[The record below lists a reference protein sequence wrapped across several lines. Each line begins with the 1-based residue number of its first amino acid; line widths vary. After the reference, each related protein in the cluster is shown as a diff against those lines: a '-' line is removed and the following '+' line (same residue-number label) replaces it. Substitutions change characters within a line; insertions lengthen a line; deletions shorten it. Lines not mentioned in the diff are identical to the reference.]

1 MEIIRDVLA
10 ELLSMFVTDARL
22 TIVTLLLIVVVAGLV
37 SVLHVAA
44 IVAGLVLLLGCC
56 AIIIEATFREMK
68 LRVKR

>member
-1 MEIIRDVLA
+1 VEIIRDVLS

-22 TIVTLLLIVVVAGLV
+22 TIVTLLLVVVVAGFV

-68 LRVKR
+68 LRAKR